1 MIGWIRLTPA
11 SLGLPS
17 ESVEQALTIELF
29 GNDGD

>member
-17 ESVEQALTIELF
+17 EYVEQALTIELF
-29 GNDGD
+29 GNDDD